1 MSKQVNALPKEKLV
15 DIKRR
20 QQAKMWEFV
29 EVAGIT
35 ADVDQ
40 SNLQDKVIAIF
51 LNIEYSFDKKL
62 CRRIGK

>member
-1 MSKQVNALPKEKLV
+1 
-15 DIKRR
+15 
-20 QQAKMWEFV
+20 MWEFL